1 MSCRVIKKILSKPLQ
16 PRALTMILFSVNF
29 TGIALKLKN
38 GDPTFFKL
46 QCILLWGL
54 LLAPYVC
61 IVFLP
66 SRWIIE
72 QLIDWSRVH
81 FCPLWSIAALK
92 FQGNGMYSVFSFD
105 DIRLFLLLLPLGKE
119 SPCIFSKFNP
129 RHTDT
134 PLIRKLSMA
143 HSVSVS
149 TGFYR
154 REIKIQRQTW
164 ICTTWPSFPLNCRF
178 KTVFSIKIVL
188 DSFYLLIF
196 HSEKFSTLIWRLPL
210 AVNVNLNLSNKLYVN
225 GKRQTSDSSWDFL
238 KIENGQIK
246 TAQNNSDG

>member
-1 MSCRVIKKILSKPLQ
+1 MNQRTVNRLIESTFLSFMEYSGFEISGKWYVLCFRFKK
-16 PRALTMILFSVNF
+16 T
-29 TGIALKLKN
+29 
-38 GDPTFFKL
+38 
-46 QCILLWGL
+46 
-54 LLAPYVC
+54 
-61 IVFLP
+61 
-66 SRWIIE
+66 
-72 QLIDWSRVH
+72 
-81 FCPLWSIAALK
+81 SIT
-92 FQGNGMYSVFSFD
+92 SFD

>member
-1 MSCRVIKKILSKPLQ
+1 MNHRTVNRLIESTFLSFMEYSGFEISGKWYVLCFRPKK
-16 PRALTMILFSVNF
+16 T
-29 TGIALKLKN
+29 
-38 GDPTFFKL
+38 
-46 QCILLWGL
+46 
-54 LLAPYVC
+54 
-61 IVFLP
+61 
-66 SRWIIE
+66 
-72 QLIDWSRVH
+72 
-81 FCPLWSIAALK
+81 SIT
-92 FQGNGMYSVFSFD
+92 SFD
-105 DIRLFLLLLPLGKE
+105 DIRLFLLLLSLGKE

-129 RHTDT
+129 RQTDT
-134 PLIRKLSMA
+134 PLIRTLSMA
-143 HSVSVS
+143 HSVSVL

-154 REIKIQRQTW
+154 REIKIHVYAKRQTW